1 MKLFYFLLLVV
12 FIGAATVLAVQNKDP
27 VTIKFLDRNESYPLS
42 AVVGATYVLGM
53 FTGWTIVGLLRRSFR
68 RVTEYRQ

>member
-12 FIGAATVLAVQNKDP
+12 FIAAVTILAVQNKDP
-27 VTIKFLDRNESYPLS
+27 VMIKFLDRSESYPLS
-42 AVVGATYVLGM
+42 AVVGASYVLGM

-68 RVTEYRQ
+68 RVTEHRQ